1 MVIIQLKTDTS
12 GLVEQHMKA
21 AKALLVIIPL
31 LGLTQVITLWAT
43 PDSGARITTP
53 DPVATPESNSKEER
67 SYTSLIYLY
76 ARALLLSTQVG

>member
-1 MVIIQLKTDTS
+1 
-12 GLVEQHMKA
+12 MKA

-43 PDSGARITTP
+43 DSMYPDSGTTGSTITTP
-53 DPVATPESNSKEER
+53 DPASVSKDER

-76 ARALLLSTQVG
+76 ARALLLSTQVV